1 MRIIYTNKMYL
12 IAYSLEQ
19 ASKVRPEDD
28 AAEVACHHES
38 ALGHARIILESGTW
52 LTDWE
57 ESWLQ
62 GVCRHVPKTAAE
74 ARRQLRNEPLDN

>member
-12 IAYSLEQ
+12 ITYSLEL

-28 AAEVACHHES
+28 AEEVACHHED

-62 GVCRHVPKTAAE
+62 GVCRYVPKTAAE
-74 ARRQLRNEPLDN
+74 AERQLRNETEEN

>member
-1 MRIIYTNKMYL
+1 MRITYTNKMYL

-19 ASKVRPEDD
+19 ASKVRLVDD
-28 AAEVACHHES
+28 AAEVASYHES
-38 ALGHARIILESGTW
+38 ALGHARIILKSGTW